1 MKLLPSL
8 RFAAALGLL
17 LAGVTLHAAAA
28 DVAGEWTWTTP
39 GRDGGPERKSTLT
52 LKVEAGKLSGKVAS
66 PGRDGATVETEISDA
81 KLDGDTIAFSVVR
94 EFNGNSFTR
103 KYNGKVSGDTITG
116 KTEFSREGQTQSRD
130 WVAKRVTPA
139 K

>member
-1 MKLLPSL
+1 MKLLPPIPC
-8 RFAAALGLL
+8 AAVVGLL
-17 LAGVTLHAAAA
+17 LLSSTLAAA

-39 GRDGGPERKSTLT
+39 GRDGGAERKSTLT
-52 LKVEAGKLSGKVAS
+52 LKVDAGKLSGKVSS
-66 PGRDGATVETEISDA
+66 PGRDGAAVETDISDA
-81 KLDGDTIAFSVVR
+81 KLDGDSIAFSVVR

-103 KYNGKVSGDTITG
+103 KFSGKVAGDTITG
-116 KTEFSREGQTQSRD
+116 KSEFNRNGETQSRD